1 MTTKIDFVKH
11 KAVLPVEFL
20 SVLFT
25 ILGLFLR
32 IWWSSGHSPETLQ
45 HYDLWERVDCTY
57 GICQRTNGDSSG
69 FLIFTRFS
77 GILSLFLTSTA
88 LLSTLLYLWRQKRY
102 FNYITGLLSI
112 CNGWITF
119 LMSMVLIG
127 EFHVISDAWDSARVS
142 VLIPTSRLL
151 RYNPVA
157 IFFLLF
163 SGLASV
169 GTAILTLVRFDDNPK
184 LKGSNSSKSNRE
196 AITRASMIKC

>member
-69 FLIFTRFS
+69 FLTFARFS

-88 LLSTLLYLWRQKRY
+88 LLCTLLYLWRKNTL
-102 FNYITGLLSI
+102 FNYITGVFSI
-112 CNGWITF
+112 FNGSVTF

-127 EFHVISDAWDSARVS
+127 EFHVISDAWDIARAT
-142 VLIPTSRLL
+142 VLTPTNPILC
-151 RYNPVA
+151 YNPVV
-157 IFFLLF
+157 IFFFLF
-163 SGLASV
+163 SGLGSV
-169 GTAILTLVRFDDNPK
+169 FTAIVTLLKFDNNPK
-184 LKGSNSSKSNRE
+184 LKGSNSSKSTPGDI
-196 AITRASMIKC
+196 ALVSMVKR